1 MTIASGV
8 PLAASIGS
16 APRWRASA
24 RRGPVKGITM
34 PVSESGQIMIK
45 IMLVDDHRLVRAGL
59 KRVLQEVADME
70 VIAEASSGEEALE
83 IVRAKAPDVILMD
96 INMPGIGGLEAT
108 RRLLQRVP
116 AAKVIV
122 VSMHLE
128 EPYPSRMLAAGA
140 AGYISKDSAA
150 DEVVAAIRR
159 VSTGGHYVAADVAG
173 NLAAS
178 LVKGSS
184 GSPFDQLSQRETQV
198 MIMVTKGYSTQEISD
213 RLHLSP
219 KTVSTYRYR
228 LFEKLNV
235 SNDVEL
241 TRMAM
246 RYGLLED
253 QAEARAE
260 TRAEP

>member
-1 MTIASGV
+1 
-8 PLAASIGS
+8 
-16 APRWRASA
+16 
-24 RRGPVKGITM
+24 
-34 PVSESGQIMIK
+34 MIK

-59 KRVLQEVADME
+59 KRVLQEVPDME

-83 IVRAKAPDVILMD
+83 LLRSHTPDVVLMD

-108 RRLLQRVP
+108 RRLLQKLPSAR
-116 AAKVIV
+116 VIV

-159 VSTGGHYVAADVAG
+159 VNTGGHYVAADVAG

-178 LVKGSS
+178 LVKGSHG
-184 GSPFDQLSQRETQV
+184 GSPFEQLSQRETQV

-235 SNDVEL
+235 TNDVEL

-246 RYGLLED
+246 RYGLLDEK
-253 QAEARAE
+253 
-260 TRAEP
+260 AEPTPET

>member
-1 MTIASGV
+1 
-8 PLAASIGS
+8 
-16 APRWRASA
+16 
-24 RRGPVKGITM
+24 
-34 PVSESGQIMIK
+34 MIR

-59 KRVLQEVADME
+59 RRVLAEAADME
-70 VIAEASSGEEALE
+70 VIADASSGEEALE
-83 IVRAKAPDVILMD
+83 LVRTKVPDVVLMD

-108 RRLLQRVP
+108 RRMVQRLPQV
-116 AAKVIV
+116 KVIV

-150 DEVVAAIRR
+150 DDVIAAIRR
-159 VSTGGHYVAADVAG
+159 VYSGGHYVAADVAG
-173 NLAAS
+173 NMAAS
-178 LVKGSS
+178 LVKGKSD
-184 GSPFDQLSQRETQV
+184 SPFDQLSQRETQV

-228 LFEKLNV
+228 LFEKLGVN
-235 SNDVEL
+235 NDVEL

-246 RYGLLED
+246 RYGLLDEKAD
-253 QAEARAE
+253 VAA
-260 TRAEP
+260 TGT